1 MSQRRILRREGGSL
15 SVAAESR
22 FTSEEELHTAI
33 ASHPEVLPSED
44 VGLGPLVPLGSEL
57 DLGHGPIDLLCADGG
72 GRPVI
77 VEFKRGSENPDVR
90 KVVAQ
95 VLDYGASLWRV
106 DYDDLEQKCARCQ
119 PSFDGPLVDHVRER
133 LELVGE
139 TSFDADAFRRGFED
153 ALDAGDF
160 VFLYVGRDLDAR
172 TKRIM
177 TFLAEGPRMKFFAV
191 EVDYFVDEETAVLVP
206 RTAFVPSWAGA
217 GSRET
222 RDKAVTPIQERIDAA
237 PRAVGELVVLMDRF
251 AEEFGLIADY
261 GENSR
266 MYRPAPASRAS
277 RSTRRGPTPTSTSRA
292 CVTGARTTSPM
303 RSRAGSRR
311 WQASQ
316 SHPCWPAS
324 AARCSSRTGKKRGRR
339 SWSPT
344 SRPVSPT
351 TNPDQGSSTHERRP
365 ASGGPGA
372 AGLACTPLRAS

>member
-15 SVAAESR
+15 SVAAESW

-57 DLGHGPIDLLCADGG
+57 DLGHGPIDLLSADGG

-266 MYRPAPASRAS
+266 MYRPAPRKQGIAIYPAWANADFYLKSLRDRGQDDLADEIKGRLEALAGKPVTPVLAGVGCEVLVANWEEARA
-277 RSTRRGPTPTSTSRA
+277 TILEPYFQ
-292 CVTGARTTSPM
+292 AR
-303 RSRAGSRR
+303 
-311 WQASQ
+311 
-316 SHPCWPAS
+316 
-324 AARCSSRTGKKRGRR
+324 
-339 SWSPT
+339 
-344 SRPVSPT
+344 
-351 TNPDQGSSTHERRP
+351 
-365 ASGGPGA
+365 
-372 AGLACTPLRAS
+372 LAHYES